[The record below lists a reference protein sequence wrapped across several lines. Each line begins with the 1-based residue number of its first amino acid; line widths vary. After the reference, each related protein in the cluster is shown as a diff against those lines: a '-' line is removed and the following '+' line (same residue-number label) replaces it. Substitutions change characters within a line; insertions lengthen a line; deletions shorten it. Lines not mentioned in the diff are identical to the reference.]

1 MGTREVIAP
10 RLPAPAT
17 RHNWSFVREQ
27 EGNSGSDC
35 APFLK
40 VKMLMRGSVSSN
52 APSRGKR
59 WESSDTATMTA
70 AAIVA
75 LTSVHHRI
83 LLLED

>member
-1 MGTREVIAP
+1 MIAP
-10 RLPAPAT
+10 
-17 RHNWSFVREQ
+17 
-27 EGNSGSDC
+27 
-35 APFLK
+35 PFLK